1 MSSSGIVNSNE
12 TIILWKKSC
21 PYCDRPYQSNQK
33 AVNHIA
39 AIYQKKVERLLSGHR
54 SFGMY
59 RKAHIQKYERLG
71 YSIVVHYGC
80 VSSIKVLF
88 KQTTENTDWRRNF
101 VRYNPMTPGTMRNKS
116 HVIASQPENGTIT
129 AADDIIKL
137 GQTMTILSFRTSA
150 LPKGFTNFAIM

>member
-80 VSSIKVLF
+80 VSCKGN
-88 KQTTENTDWRRNF
+88 KETTFCQNQGLTW
-101 VRYNPMTPGTMRNKS
+101 
-116 HVIASQPENGTIT
+116 QPTT
-129 AADDIIKL
+129 K
-137 GQTMTILSFRTSA
+137 R
-150 LPKGFTNFAIM
+150 